1 MKLYLYIVKDSA
13 GKHHEITAHDNH
25 INEGYVVFVYHELKS
40 IMFYRPISVI
50 ISSVVDCDISEIIKG
65 SGKS

>member
-1 MKLYLYIVKDSA
+1 MKLYLYTVKDSA

-40 IMFYRPISVI
+40 IMFYKPISVI
-50 ISSVVDCDISEIIKG
+50 ISSVVDCDMSEIIRE
-65 SGKS
+65 SEKS